1 MNLEM
6 FLPLQVFRIVSERYV
21 LTPLNV
27 WKNSPV
33 KSSGPGL
40 LFIGRFLN
48 HRFNIS
54 TYNWTIHIFY
64 FSLVRLCISLRICPF
79 LLFFH
84 FIGV

>member
-21 LTPLNV
+21 LNPLNV

-40 LFIGRFLN
+40 SFIGRFLN

-54 TYNWTIHIFY
+54 TCNWTIHIFY
-64 FSLVRLCISLRICPF
+64 FSLVRLCIFLRICPF
-79 LLFFH
+79 LLFVH

>member
-40 LFIGRFLN
+40 FVYREVFKSQIQYQYL
-48 HRFNIS
+48 
-54 TYNWTIHIFY
+54 
-64 FSLVRLCISLRICPF
+64 
-79 LLFFH
+79 
-84 FIGV
+84 